1 MEEPINYNSMDLS
14 SEKKFLYL
22 KNGKRIPQNEDEL
35 AFLKECEAI
44 EAHGGVVIIP
54 HEE

>member
-22 KNGKRIPQNEDEL
+22 LNGKRIPQNQSEL
-35 AFLKECEAI
+35 EFLEECREI
-44 EAHGGVVIIP
+44 ESRGGVVIIP
-54 HEE
+54 HQE